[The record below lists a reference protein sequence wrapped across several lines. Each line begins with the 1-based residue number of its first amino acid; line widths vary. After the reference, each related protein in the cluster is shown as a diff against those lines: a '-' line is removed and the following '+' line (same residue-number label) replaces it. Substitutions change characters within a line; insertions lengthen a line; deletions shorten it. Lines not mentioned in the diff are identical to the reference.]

1 MRKNCLDQFVDQY
14 LEISLFLSLYFFKL
28 YVRYVCICIDVC
40 AYFLQIHVFLYE
52 NMLSYIESDPIW
64 LIIMI
69 YKIKN
74 INVK

>member
-1 MRKNCLDQFVDQY
+1 M
-14 LEISLFLSLYFFKL
+14 
-28 YVRYVCICIDVC
+28 RYVCECTYVC
-40 AYFLQIHVFLYE
+40 AYLLQIHVFLYE